1 MGRSGQASK
10 VRPPTFG
17 VAGAAT
23 IPPLARRPVISPA
36 MALREEINDSW
47 RLLIGSLGAALV
59 VAGALFTLASA
70 LG

>member
-1 MGRSGQASK
+1 
-10 VRPPTFG
+10 
-17 VAGAAT
+17 
-23 IPPLARRPVISPA
+23 

-59 VAGALFTLASA
+59 VAGVLYLLAAA